1 MHRHSRDMFAIK
13 IYDKVKLG
21 EGSKKKAVQRE
32 IMLLKKIDHEN
43 IVKLYTNFENRR
55 TVSISH

>member
-1 MHRHSRDMFAIK
+1 MFAIK